1 METESRPAKV
11 GERIKI
17 INAVPALT
25 QRYKDGDVLTVR
37 RANVF
42 SGGDVYV
49 EGIGDYIDYREYE
62 VVVEGVNG
70 GVAEGT
76 NEAPA
81 GTLNLADKPLVF
93 VQNEGYNEFDVY
105 HRGKLVSGIRKIMI
119 DADISE
125 YTTHEIEYISSK
137 VEETEGDERND

>member
-1 METESRPAKV
+1 MNTEKRPAKV

-42 SGGDVYV
+42 NGGDVYV
-49 EGIGDYIDYREYE
+49 EGIGDYIDYGEYE
-62 VVVEGVNG
+62 VVVEVS
-70 GVAEGT
+70 VEG
-76 NEAPA
+76 NAASEEAPA

-93 VQNEGYNEFDVY
+93 VQNEGYNDFDVY
-105 HRGKLVSGIRKIMI
+105 HRGKLVSGIRRIEI
-119 DADISE
+119 DAGYDRF
-125 YTTHEIEYISSK
+125 TTHEIEYLSNKIGG
-137 VEETEGDERND
+137 TEGDERND

>member
-1 METESRPAKV
+1 MKTEKRHAKV

-81 GTLNLADKPLVF
+81 GTLTLAEKPLVF
-93 VQNEGYNEFDVY
+93 VQNEGYNDFDVY
-105 HRGKLVSGIRKIMI
+105 HRGELVSGIRRIEI
-119 DADISE
+119 DAGYDRF
-125 YTTHEIEYISSK
+125 TTHEIEYLSNRIGG
-137 VEETEGDERND
+137 TEGDE

>member
-1 METESRPAKV
+1 MCSSDL
-11 GERIKI
+11 
-17 INAVPALT
+17 LT

-49 EGIGDYIDYREYE
+49 EGIGDYIDYDEYE
-62 VVVEGVNG
+62 VVKEV
-70 GVAEGT
+70 VAKGT
-76 NEAPA
+76 NEAVA
-81 GTLNLADKPLVF
+81 GTLTLADKPLVF